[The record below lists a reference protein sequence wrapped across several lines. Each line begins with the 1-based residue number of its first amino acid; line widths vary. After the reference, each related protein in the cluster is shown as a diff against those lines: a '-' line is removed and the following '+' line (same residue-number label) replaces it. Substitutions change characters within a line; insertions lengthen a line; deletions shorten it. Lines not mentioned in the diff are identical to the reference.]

1 MSTTDELKP
10 CPFCGG
16 KARIFMDYESDCD
29 NPFAEYDDD
38 VQTYWQ
44 VAHNC
49 EMSDESEG
57 YFIRSKYL
65 CYMTS
70 WCKDKQ
76 AAIALWNRR
85 AT

>member
-1 MSTTDELKP
+1 MNTTGELKP

-16 KARIFMDYESDCD
+16 KARIFMEYESDYD
-29 NPFAEYDDD
+29 NPFARHDGD

-65 CYMTS
+65 CYMTP
-70 WCKDKQ
+70 WFKNKQ
-76 AAIALWNRR
+76 TAIALWNRR
-85 AT
+85 AE